1 MISPP
6 TSDLQPQTSYLA
18 FAYISNVL
26 GMLRE
31 HRRFFLWVGLAG
43 LALRL
48 FFFIYLPDLTDDS
61 RVYLD
66 LASNW
71 LAHGVYGQ
79 TESGQIVASDTRL
92 PGYPTFLAAIF
103 WVFGVG
109 KIRAVLL
116 AQILFDLGSCLL
128 IADLARRLIA
138 RRWAGRVAFLLAAL
152 CPFLANYAAAVLTET
167 LEVFF
172 TALALDCAVAALDR
186 MSDDGIRVAW
196 SLWAA
201 TGASIA
207 VCILLRPDGGILLAA
222 VALYVVVSAPK
233 GAFGLRPSSASLE
246 RCPDTKLVAKRDRM
260 EQRDDKRQGVVAETL
275 PGKGVRPFRAL
286 VIAEVTII
294 TIALAPLVPWTARN
308 WTTLHQFQPLAP
320 RYATEAGEV
329 TPWGFNRWV
338 RTWMADYTSV
348 EEIYWDV
355 PGEKIDAD
363 KLPARALDSAKDATL
378 ALIADYNLDQRLTPQ
393 IDARFDEVAAQRI
406 RAHPF
411 RYYVELP
418 VLRVADV
425 WLRPRTELLPSDP
438 RWWEFNDDPKWSAVS
453 VGFGVINLFFAAAA
467 GLGLIWRHADIRYV
481 GLLVGFVVLRS
492 AFLGSIENP
501 ETRYTLEC
509 YPAIIVLAS
518 AWIAAWIE
526 RRESAALT
534 ARAG

>member
-1 MISPP
+1 V
-6 TSDLQPQTSYLA
+6 Q
-18 FAYISNVL
+18 
-26 GMLRE
+26 GLRE

-92 PGYPTFLAAIF
+92 PGYPAFLAAIF

-128 IADLARRLIA
+128 IADLARRVVA

-152 CPFLANYAAAVLTET
+152 CPFLANYAVAVLTET

-186 MSDDGIRVAW
+186 ASDGAGRAPW

-207 VCILLRPDGGILLAA
+207 VCTLLRPDGGILLAA
-222 VALYVVVSAPK
+222 VALYVAAAGRK
-233 GAFGLRPSSASLE
+233 GAFGLRPGSASLE
-246 RCPDTKLVAKRDRM
+246 RCPDTKLEARHDTRM
-260 EQRDDKRQGVVAETL
+260 EQRDAKQQGVVAETF
-275 PGKGVRPFRAL
+275 PGKRVRPFRAL

-294 TIALAPLVPWTARN
+294 ILALAPLVPWTVRN
-308 WTTLHQFQPLAP
+308 WTMLHQFQPLAP
-320 RYATEAGEV
+320 RYATGTEEV
-329 TPWGFNRWV
+329 VPLGFNRWV

-348 EEIYWDV
+348 EEIYWNV
-355 PGEKIDAD
+355 PGEKIDAQ

-378 ALIADYNLDQRLTPQ
+378 ALLADYNVDQRLTPQ
-393 IDARFDEVAAQRI
+393 IDARFDQLARQRI
-406 RAHPF
+406 RARPF

-418 VLRVADV
+418 LARIADM
-425 WLRPRTELLPSDP
+425 WLRPRTELLPSDT
-438 RWWEFNDDPKWSAVS
+438 RWWEFNDDPKWSALA
-453 VGFGVINLFFAAAA
+453 VGFGVINLFFLTAA
-467 GLGLIWRHADIRYV
+467 GLALMWRRASIRYI
-481 GLLVGFVVLRS
+481 GLLAGFVVLRS

-518 AWIAAWIE
+518 AWIAGWIE
-526 RRESAALT
+526 GREAAALT
-534 ARAG
+534 VRAG